1 MRRPVSTSAANV
13 RPPKSD
19 QPKSKKPKLNGYV
32 PVRFTPLETW
42 THDVCV
48 LGKCDENVTP
58 DRQRMD
64 LLMQA
69 GLGKMK
75 LVFPNKKANHMEVQS
90 FLEEKFPRL
99 QDGGGIEVLRA
110 VGGGGGQRP
119 LHLVPPGREGYT
131 LPHIKER
138 FSQAAVY
145 IRPLQTDL
153 DESPLT
159 YEVIFYYCNSC
170 PALLLAPHICLYHTR
185 LPRLI

>member
-1 MRRPVSTSAANV
+1 MRAPLSAATSSSTSG
-13 RPPKSD
+13 RPTTSG

-32 PVRFTPLETW
+32 PVRFSPLETW

-64 LLMQA
+64 ILMQA

-99 QDGGGIEVLRA
+99 SDGGGIEVLRA
-110 VGGGGGQRP
+110 VGGGGGQGP
-119 LHLVPPGREGYT
+119 LHFVPPGREGYT
-131 LPHIKER
+131 LAHVRER
-138 FSQAAVY
+138 FSQTTVY

-153 DESPLT
+153 DESPLS
-159 YEVIFYYCNSC
+159 YEVKYCKI
-170 PALLLAPHICLYHTR
+170 LFVTLDR
-185 LPRLI
+185 MD